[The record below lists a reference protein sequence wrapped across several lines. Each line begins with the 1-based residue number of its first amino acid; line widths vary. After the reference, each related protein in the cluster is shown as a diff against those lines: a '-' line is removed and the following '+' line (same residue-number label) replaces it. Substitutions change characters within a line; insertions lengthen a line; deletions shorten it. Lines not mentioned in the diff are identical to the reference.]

1 MNECFID
8 VMNSLIDAAGDYL
21 TVTRSEISPVAMRYE
36 SYVCPQVDRIT
47 FNGDVTIVWF
57 VDGTKTIVK
66 CSAGDT
72 PDRQTAIAYAILK
85 RMYGTANDDGT
96 VDSTGFG
103 SWLKKLVDSAFDQ
116 KLAEANEKKRKAE
129 AKAAHMAKQ
138 VAEHEAAV
146 KRRIA
151 KRAEALKIEREA
163 EKLLAA
169 KTSNSGKKM
178 MCESEKPRV
187 CKCKSKISNTINQS
201 SGVYVRPNKKF
212 KDFTQDEKRAY
223 WRYHNTLRK

>member
-1 MNECFID
+1 MNESFID
-8 VMNSLIDAAGDYL
+8 LMNLLINDVGDY
-21 TVTRSEISPVAMRYE
+21 VTITPGEIYPMAMRYE

-47 FNGDVTIVWF
+47 FNGDITIVWF

-116 KLAEANEKKRKAE
+116 KLAEANEKQRKAE

-138 VAEHEAAV
+138 AAEHEAAV

-151 KRAEALKIEREA
+151 KRAEALEIEREA

-178 MCESEKPRV
+178 MCESDNQPR
-187 CKCKSKISNTINQS
+187 KCKSKIANTISRTNK
-201 SGVYVRPNKKF
+201 GTYVRPNKKF
-212 KDFTQDEKRAY
+212 KNFTQDEKRAY